1 MIKGVK
7 FVSIPVARQDAA
19 LRFYT
24 EKLGF
29 TVVTDQPYDDRQR
42 WIELGIP
49 GAETHVVLFMPDDH
63 EGPGTGLSHVT
74 FYSDDVE
81 ATWRELSGRGVEF
94 TRGPSTMPWGTF
106 AAFTDPEGNEFVL
119 SSR

>member
-7 FVSIPVARQDAA
+7 FVNIPVARQDEA
-19 LRFYT
+19 LPFYT
-24 EKLGF
+24 DKLGF

-49 GAETHVVLFMPDDH
+49 GADTRVVLFKPDGH
-63 EGPGTGLSHVT
+63 GGPENGLSPVT
-74 FYSDDVE
+74 FYSEDVE
-81 ATWRELSGRGVEF
+81 GTWRELTGRGVEF
-94 TRGPSTMPWGTF
+94 TREPSTMHWGTF
-106 AAFTDPEGNEFVL
+106 AAFKDPEGNEFVL